1 VNEVCDWWNWKMLQ
15 LMELQSKNKHIHFHF
30 LSLYKA
36 ILQSLGFSL
45 EGFSFVNSLGIM
57 YLGQQ
62 RLS

>member
-1 VNEVCDWWNWKMLQ
+1 MLQ

-36 ILQSLGFSL
+36 ILQSLGYSL
-45 EGFSFVNSLGIM
+45 EGFSFVISLGIM